1 MFYLE
6 IIVRYIHFIS
16 MFVIV
21 ATLTGEFLLLKNTLS
36 RSEIRNIANLD
47 RLYGLAA
54 ITVLGAGFSLWFLL
68 GKPAAF
74 YTFNVIFWIKIGLFT
89 IVGILSIKPTI
100 FFIREGKKSL
110 PEAEINV
117 PPSIKQFI
125 IWEIIILTLIPLLAN
140 LMTRG
145 VGNFS

>member
-21 ATLTGEFLLLKNTLS
+21 ATLTGEYLLLEKTLS
-36 RSEIRNIANLD
+36 RAEIRKIANLD

-54 ITVLGAGFSLWFLL
+54 ITILGAGFSLWFLL
-68 GKPAAF
+68 GKSAAF
-74 YTFNVIFWIKIGLFT
+74 YTYNAVFWIKIGFFT
-89 IVGILSIKPTI
+89 IVGLLSIKPTL
-100 FFIREGKKSL
+100 FFMREGKQSL

-117 PPSIKQFI
+117 PPVIRQFI
-125 IWEIIILTLIPLLAN
+125 VWEIILLTIIPLLAN
-140 LMTRG
+140 LMARG
-145 VGNFS
+145 AGYFG